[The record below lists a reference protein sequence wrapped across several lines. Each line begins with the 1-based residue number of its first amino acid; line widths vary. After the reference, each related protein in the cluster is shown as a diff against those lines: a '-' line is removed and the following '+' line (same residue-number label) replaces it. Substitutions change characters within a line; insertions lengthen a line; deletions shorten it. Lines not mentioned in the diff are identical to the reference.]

1 MIKTANIQSRIDGK
15 VKQRAGKILSK
26 LGLNHSEAINIYYRQ
41 IIIRNGIPF
50 SLEIPNETTLNA
62 VEEVKGGFKRQ
73 NHKSVDELFDD
84 LDN

>member
-1 MIKTANIQSRIDGK
+1 MNRTANIQARMNGTLK
-15 VKQRAGKILSK
+15 NKAGKILNK

-62 VEEVKGGFKRQ
+62 VEEVESGKIK
-73 NHKSVDELFDD
+73 KSFEDADELFED
-84 LDN
+84 LLQ